1 MKKRTGR
8 GHAAPPPRPRLR
20 GVTGPAQRF
29 NVKWLTAALL
39 LVAALLGGLLAYRS
53 FAPQSL
59 VGGTALDTPLRV
71 PALRLVSDRAQ
82 STTLAA
88 SDGRV
93 RLVFFGFVHCP
104 DVCPATLASL
114 KGTYDALT
122 SEQRAKV
129 QVQLVSVDPVVD
141 TPALLR
147 EYLDKFDAS
156 FTGLTGQPATIDEA
170 ARALF
175 VSNIAPRPADH
186 GAHTGAAGATDHSD
200 DNVSAPAAA
209 RIHGDEVRVITPQG
223 DFVRVYDNQE
233 TIDGTLQRDLPAL
246 IAQYGG

>member
-1 MKKRTGR
+1 M
-8 GHAAPPPRPRLR
+8 
-20 GVTGPAQRF
+20 TGPAQRF
-29 NVKWLTAALL
+29 NVRWLTAALL

-53 FAPQSL
+53 FAPQPLS
-59 VGGTALDTPLRV
+59 GGTALDTPLRV
-71 PALRLVSDRAQ
+71 PALQLVSDRARP
-82 STTLAA
+82 TTLAA
-88 SDGRV
+88 SDGRL

-114 KGTYDALT
+114 KGTYDTLT
-122 SEQRAKV
+122 AEQRARL

-147 EYLDKFDAS
+147 EYLDKFDPA

-175 VSNIAPRPADH
+175 VSNIAPQAADH
-186 GAHTGAAGATDHSD
+186 SAHTGGAADHSD

-223 DFVRVYDNQE
+223 DFVRVYDNEE
-233 TIDGTLQRDLPAL
+233 TIDGTLRHDLPAL

>member
-1 MKKRTGR
+1 M
-8 GHAAPPPRPRLR
+8 
-20 GVTGPAQRF
+20 TGPAQRF

>member
-1 MKKRTGR
+1 M
-8 GHAAPPPRPRLR
+8 
-20 GVTGPAQRF
+20 TGPAQRF
-29 NVKWLTAALL
+29 NVRWLTAALL

-53 FAPQSL
+53 FAPQPLS
-59 VGGTALDTPLRV
+59 GGTALDTPLRV
-71 PALRLVSDRAQ
+71 PALQLVSDRARP
-82 STTLAA
+82 TTLAA
-88 SDGRV
+88 SDGRL

-114 KGTYDALT
+114 KGTYDTLT
-122 SEQRAKV
+122 AEQRARL

-147 EYLDKFDAS
+147 EYLDKFDPA

-175 VSNIAPRPADH
+175 VSNIAPQAADH
-186 GAHTGAAGATDHSD
+186 SAHTGGAADHSD
-200 DNVSAPAAA
+200 DDVSAPAAA

-233 TIDGTLQRDLPAL
+233 TIDGTLRHDLPAL

>member
-1 MKKRTGR
+1 M
-8 GHAAPPPRPRLR
+8 
-20 GVTGPAQRF
+20 TGPAQRF
-29 NVKWLTAALL
+29 NVRWLTAALL

-53 FAPQSL
+53 FVSQPLS
-59 VGGTALDTPLRV
+59 GGTALDTPLRV
-71 PALRLVSDRAQ
+71 PALQLVSDRARP
-82 STTLAA
+82 TTLAA
-88 SDGRV
+88 SDGRL

-114 KGTYDALT
+114 KGTYDTLT
-122 SEQRAKV
+122 PEQRAKL

-147 EYLDKFDAS
+147 EYLDKFDPA

-170 ARALF
+170 ARTLF
-175 VSNIAPRPADH
+175 VSNIAPQAADH
-186 GAHTGAAGATDHSD
+186 SAHTGGAADHSD

-223 DFVRVYDNQE
+223 DFVRVYDNEE
-233 TIDGTLQRDLPAL
+233 TIDGTLRRDLPAL

>member
-1 MKKRTGR
+1 
-8 GHAAPPPRPRLR
+8 
-20 GVTGPAQRF
+20 VTGPAQRF
-29 NVKWLTAALL
+29 NVRWLTAALL

-71 PALRLVSDRAQ
+71 PALQLVSDRARP
-82 STTLAA
+82 TTLAA

-122 SEQRAKV
+122 PEQRAKV

-175 VSNIAPRPADH
+175 VSNIAPRLADH
-186 GAHTGAAGATDHSD
+186 GAHTGAAGAADHSD

-233 TIDGTLQRDLPAL
+233 TIDGTLRHDLPAL

>member
-1 MKKRTGR
+1 M
-8 GHAAPPPRPRLR
+8 
-20 GVTGPAQRF
+20 TGPAQQF
-29 NVKWLTAALL
+29 NVRWLTAALL

-53 FAPQSL
+53 FAPQPL
-59 VGGTALDTPLRV
+59 AGGTALDTPLRV
-71 PALRLVSDRAQ
+71 PALQLVSDRARP
-82 STTLAA
+82 TTLAA
-88 SDGRV
+88 SDGRL

-114 KGTYDALT
+114 KGSYDALT
-122 SEQRAKV
+122 PEQRARL

-147 EYLDKFDAS
+147 EYLDKFDPA
-156 FTGLTGQPATIDEA
+156 FTGLTGQPDTIDEA

-175 VSNIAPRPADH
+175 VSNIAPQPADH
-186 GAHTGAAGATDHSD
+186 SAHTGGGADHSD

-233 TIDGTLQRDLPAL
+233 TIDGTLRRDLPAL

>member
-1 MKKRTGR
+1 M
-8 GHAAPPPRPRLR
+8 
-20 GVTGPAQRF
+20 TGPAQRL
-29 NVKWLTAALL
+29 NVRWLTAALL

-53 FAPQSL
+53 FAPQPLS
-59 VGGTALDTPLRV
+59 GGTALDTPLRV

-82 STTLAA
+82 ATTLAA

-122 SEQRAKV
+122 PEQRARL

-175 VSNIAPRPADH
+175 VSNIAPQPADH
-186 GAHTGAAGATDHSD
+186 SAHTGGTAGSAADHSD

-233 TIDGTLQRDLPAL
+233 TIDGTLRHDLPAL

>member
-1 MKKRTGR
+1 MKKRAAR
-8 GHAAPPPRPRLR
+8 GHPAPNRRPRLR
-20 GVTGPAQRF
+20 GVTAPIRRPGVQ
-29 NVKWLTAALL
+29 WLTAALL

-53 FAPQSL
+53 FAPRGL
-59 VGGTALDTPLRV
+59 TGGTALGTPLRV
-71 PALRLVSDRAQ
+71 PALRLVSDRARP
-82 STTLAA
+82 TTLAA
-88 SDGRV
+88 SDGGRL

-114 KGTYDALT
+114 KGSYDALT
-122 SEQRAKV
+122 PEQRARL

-147 EYLDKFDAS
+147 EYLDRFDPA

-175 VSNIAPRPADH
+175 VSNIAPQPADH
-186 GAHTGAAGATDHSD
+186 SAHTGGGADHSD

-233 TIDGTLQRDLPAL
+233 TIDGTLRRDLPAL

>member
-1 MKKRTGR
+1 
-8 GHAAPPPRPRLR
+8 
-20 GVTGPAQRF
+20 VTGPAQRF
-29 NVKWLTAALL
+29 NVRWLTAALL

-129 QVQLVSVDPVVD
+129 QVQLVSVDPVAD

-186 GAHTGAAGATDHSD
+186 GAHTGAAGAADHSD

-233 TIDGTLQRDLPAL
+233 TIDGTLRHDLPAL

>member
-1 MKKRTGR
+1 M
-8 GHAAPPPRPRLR
+8 
-20 GVTGPAQRF
+20 TGPAQRF
-29 NVKWLTAALL
+29 NVRWLTAALL

-53 FAPQSL
+53 FAPQPLS
-59 VGGTALDTPLRV
+59 GGTALDTPLRV
-71 PALRLVSDRAQ
+71 PALRLVSDRARP
-82 STTLAA
+82 TTLAA
-88 SDGRV
+88 SDGRL

-114 KGTYDALT
+114 KGTYDTLT
-122 SEQRAKV
+122 PEQRAKL

-147 EYLDKFDAS
+147 EYLDKFDPA

-175 VSNIAPRPADH
+175 VSNIAPQAADH
-186 GAHTGAAGATDHSD
+186 SAHTGGAADHSD

-223 DFVRVYDNQE
+223 DFVRVYDNEE
-233 TIDGTLQRDLPAL
+233 TIDGTLRHDLPAL

>member
-1 MKKRTGR
+1 M
-8 GHAAPPPRPRLR
+8 
-20 GVTGPAQRF
+20 TGPAQRF
-29 NVKWLTAALL
+29 NVRWLTAALL

-53 FAPQSL
+53 FAPQPL

-71 PALRLVSDRAQ
+71 PALQLVSDRARP
-82 STTLAA
+82 TTLAA
-88 SDGRV
+88 SDGRL

-122 SEQRAKV
+122 PEQRAKV

-147 EYLDKFDAS
+147 EYLDKFDAA

-175 VSNIAPRPADH
+175 VSNIAPQPADH
-186 GAHTGAAGATDHSD
+186 SAHAGGTTGAADHSD
-200 DNVSAPAAA
+200 DNVSALAAA

-233 TIDGTLQRDLPAL
+233 TIDGTLRHDLPAL